1 MTDVQKASDLD
12 GCERISSDL
21 VIKSRNIDE
30 ITQNII
36 AVDGC
41 ISIVG
46 TPLKSIDFLKLT
58 DVSKAA
64 STCKNNGQSGQFL
77 FFGNSLNVNL
87 FTMFCFT

>member
-1 MTDVQKASDLD
+1 MKEIQKASDLD

-21 VIKSRNIDE
+21 IMKSRNIDE

-64 STCKNNGQSGQFL
+64 STCKNGGQSGKFL
-77 FFGNSLNVNL
+77 
-87 FTMFCFT
+87 